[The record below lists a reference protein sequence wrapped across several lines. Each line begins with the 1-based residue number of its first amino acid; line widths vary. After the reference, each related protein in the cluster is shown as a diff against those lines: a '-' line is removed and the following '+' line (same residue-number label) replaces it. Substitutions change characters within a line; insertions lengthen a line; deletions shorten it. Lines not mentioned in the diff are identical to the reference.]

1 MIYLTIF
8 NTIAIIV
15 IFFLLGIHKKF
26 SIEVKTTFFDKTKV
40 GIQFYF
46 NNRGFMYIPL
56 RNRRKIELH
65 EEVCRLIAGSEQNR
79 IYTLNAKFS
88 WVKTDRELYEF
99 EKDYSTVDRKI
110 VEMLVS
116 NFKNKNHGTQ

>member
-15 IFFLLGIHKKF
+15 IFFLLGVHKKF
-26 SIEVKTTFFDKTKV
+26 SVDMKTTFFDKTKV

-88 WVKTDRELYEF
+88 WVKTWEQVRQF
-99 EKDYSTVDRKI
+99 EKDYSVVDRKI
-110 VEMLVS
+110 VEKLVS
-116 NFKNKNHGTQ
+116 NFTPKINGTQ